1 MRCTRW
7 FIPLLILPLP
17 SSPPYFLI
25 LFLISMII
33 HARPWYVRPTRS
45 SSPSHLIS
53 CSFYCIILLTALFLS
68 SCYWQ
73 PIPLTSSVSSSWAI
87 NATFATALTAVLS
100 TSPPAPLPA
109 VIRLA
114 DRCWCDVSSS
124 RLFEPF
130 DIARWERTSV
140 EQLKEEVERDAAR
153 VEQLTSNDG
162 QTDSSNE
169 PNSHAPATNGRGS
182 IGEESQLPVSQ
193 PPSLTSTS
201 SMSAAPSSTAV
212 PIDQC
217 TPCQISAVPQSSNG
231 PPVTP
236 SVDMPLFRRK
246 YDLGTYGFSMIL
258 DFGWSRE
265 DS

>member
-1 MRCTRW
+1 MHS
-7 FIPLLILPLP
+7 LVYP
-17 SSPPYFLI
+17 SSDSPFT
-25 LFLISMII
+25 II
-33 HARPWYVRPTRS
+33 ATVFPHSLPHFHDHPCAALVCPTRS
-45 SSPSHLIS
+45 SSPSHLTS

-87 NATFATALTAVLS
+87 NTTFATALTAVLS
-100 TSPPAPLPA
+100 TSPSAPLPA

-130 DIARWERTSV
+130 NIARWEHTSV

-153 VEQLTSNDG
+153 VEQLTSNEG

-169 PNSHAPATNGRGS
+169 PNGHPPDTNGRGP
-182 IGEESQLPVSQ
+182 IGESLSVSQ
-193 PPSLTSTS
+193 PPSPTSALSTS
-201 SMSAAPSSTAV
+201 PPPSPSTV
-212 PIDQC
+212 SNNQC
-217 TPCQISAVPQSSNG
+217 NPCQIPAGPQSSNG

-246 YDLGTYGFSMIL
+246 YDLRTYGFSMIL

-265 DS
+265 D